1 MAGNASL
8 FELNT
13 QEVVEMLKGQRMPS
27 PVSSLASVIAIMFI
41 GTKQLP
47 MDWMRKTFCVRQSKV
62 YEALMWLKRNNPI
75 YSNIN
80 VDQRRLGELPDDDI
94 PYELLSVLREGMDE
108 EAIERE
114 RESYMNPEFDDEHV
128 GDHEEVGSEMEG
140 EYSCEMKDLF
150 DNWSLTVNSE
160 DG

>member
-1 MAGNASL
+1 
-8 FELNT
+8 
-13 QEVVEMLKGQRMPS
+13 MLKGQRMPS

-41 GTKQLP
+41 GTKRLP

-62 YEALMWLKRNNPI
+62 YEALMWLKRNNLI

-94 PYELLSVLREGMDE
+94 PYELLSVLREGTDE

-114 RESYMNPEFDDEHV
+114 
-128 GDHEEVGSEMEG
+128 
-140 EYSCEMKDLF
+140 
-150 DNWSLTVNSE
+150 
-160 DG
+160 